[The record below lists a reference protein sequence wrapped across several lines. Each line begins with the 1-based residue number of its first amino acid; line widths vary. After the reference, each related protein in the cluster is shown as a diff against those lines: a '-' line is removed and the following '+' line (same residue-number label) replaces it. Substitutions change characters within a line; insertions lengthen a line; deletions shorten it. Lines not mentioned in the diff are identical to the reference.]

1 MKFHYFFISVI
12 FFLWCIFRHAVK
24 RVKRSVWCI
33 TEPEPPAV
41 QPKRKKTCKSVK
53 PRKQMQTRGCV
64 RNQSVPEVS
73 NVDKPGTFQNVQRS
87 SKRASKRKVPN
98 SPARGEPKDSGV
110 YSSSAGSASAGSGSG
125 SGSSSGSFSAGSGSG
140 GGFGARGNGG
150 GNDKGDDGDKGKK
163 YPWWHLP
170 DRDNVPAPDSEKEKK
185 REDSGCKEK
194 MEVDMSGFQ
203 NFLPSKVDNPEQC
216 HGPGWGGVATPK
228 QKVKYLRIL
237 SSFLP
242 LSALLNNKK
251 PQWFGLSFCKTVSSY

>member
-1 MKFHYFFISVI
+1 MD
-12 FFLWCIFRHAVK
+12 
-24 RVKRSVWCI
+24 
-33 TEPEPPAV
+33 E
-41 QPKRKKTCKSVK
+41 
-53 PRKQMQTRGCV
+53 
-64 RNQSVPEVS
+64 
-73 NVDKPGTFQNVQRS
+73 PGTFQNVQRS
-87 SKRASKRKVPN
+87 SKRAIKRKVPN

-125 SGSSSGSFSAGSGSG
+125 SGSSSGSCSAGSGSG

-150 GNDKGDDGDKGKK
+150 GNDKGDDDDKGKK

-228 QKVKYLRIL
+228 QKVKYLLTL

-242 LSALLNNKK
+242 
-251 PQWFGLSFCKTVSSY
+251 